1 MELRQLECFKAVC
14 QELHFTKAAER
25 LNISQPTLSYQIK
38 LLEDELRVPLFNR
51 IGKKITMTPA
61 GHILQKY
68 SAAIFNSLAG
78 VREEI
83 SELHHLERGEL
94 AVATLIG
101 ELNELVSGLL
111 GEFYPRY
118 PRLQLKLLGVEDVI
132 EYLVSEEVDFAVT
145 ILPQEEDE
153 RFAAIPL
160 YKEDFYFV
168 APAAHPLAGQT
179 SFDFERIAE
188 EAVVMFP
195 PTHRCRQ
202 LVDAACAVKG
212 FTLQPQIETTTIDS
226 LLRLIRSGAGV
237 TILSKTLL
245 GMYELRDLC
254 LLPLRNPALTRE
266 VGIVHLKDKYLG
278 AAAREFIAL
287 IQERVRTLKE
297 I

>member
-38 LLEDELRVPLFNR
+38 LLEDELSVPLFNR

-61 GHILQKY
+61 GHILHKY

-94 AVATLIG
+94 AVAALIG

-111 GEFYPRY
+111 GEFYPRH

-132 EYLVSEEVDFAVT
+132 EYLVSEEADFAVT

-179 SFDFERIAE
+179 SIDFERIVE

-202 LVDAACAVKG
+202 LVDATCAVKG

-245 GMYELRDLC
+245 DMYDLRDLC
-254 LLPLRNPALTRE
+254 QLPLRNPCLTRE